1 MGDGIL
7 LSFDEAI
14 ALVGRRG
21 ATARLI
27 AIDGLPLSGK
37 STLAER
43 MAAAHGLAILPFD
56 DFVLPRHMRPK
67 GIAPGYPFPYFRTD
81 AFRRAVRDLLAHG
94 ACTYLPFNWKTGRLQ
109 GEPTTLRADGPVIV
123 EGCSTL
129 DPELATHYDLRL
141 FLESDRPSLLAA
153 RAIRKDD
160 SRDAF
165 HKYDAQH
172 IAAFTIPLVLFAVG
186 GVLLA
191 CSLPA
196 GLVVVA
202 AGTIVAL
209 VGAALF
215 SWIALVEI
223 LR

>member
-43 MAAAHGLAILPFD
+43 MATAHGLAILPFD

-109 GEPTTLRADGPVIV
+109 GEQTTLRADGPVIV

-153 RAIRKDD
+153 RAIRDGHSD
-160 SRDAF
+160 TRNWHDLYVPSADLYLATTPQSRAD
-165 HKYDAQH
+165 H
-172 IAAFTIPLVLFAVG
+172 LVAG
-186 GVLLA
+186 RGVWESSRLSLGLPPP
-191 CSLPA
+191 SLPRK
-196 GLVVVA
+196 G
-202 AGTIVAL
+202 G
-209 VGAALF
+209 GAY
-215 SWIALVEI
+215 
-223 LR
+223 RG